1 MLHHSD
7 LFFLHD
13 KKSCEHL
20 RHGACAG
27 RLHMRCEK
35 CNALISLDIQ
45 LSRRVANML
54 LKNSGVALNTEK
66 TGLQGCCKKC
76 LERAKQSHML

>member
-7 LFFLHD
+7 LFFLYD
-13 KKSCEHL
+13 KRSCEHP

-35 CNALISLDIQ
+35 CNALIPLDIQ
-45 LSRRVANML
+45 LSRMVANML

-66 TGLQGCCKKC
+66 TVLQGCCKKC
-76 LERAKQSHML
+76 LERKKQNDA